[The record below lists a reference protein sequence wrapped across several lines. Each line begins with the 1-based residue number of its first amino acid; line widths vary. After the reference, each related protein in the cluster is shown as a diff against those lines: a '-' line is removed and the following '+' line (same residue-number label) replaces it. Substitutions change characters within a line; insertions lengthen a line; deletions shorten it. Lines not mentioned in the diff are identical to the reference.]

1 MFKQKRRKGE
11 GGRGE
16 GRGERGEGRG
26 ERGLTC
32 ICLVFHLDQSLL
44 FLIEE
49 QPTIML
55 ENEK

>member
-1 MFKQKRRKGE
+1 MGGGKRR
-11 GGRGE
+11 
-16 GRGERGEGRG
+16 
-26 ERGLTC
+26 LTC

-44 FLIEE
+44 FLTEE

>member
-16 GRGERGEGRG
+16 GEGRG

-44 FLIEE
+44 FLTEE

>member
-11 GGRGE
+11 GGG
-16 GRGERGEGRG
+16 G

>member
-11 GGRGE
+11 GGE
-16 GRGERGEGRG
+16 G
-26 ERGLTC
+26 GLTC